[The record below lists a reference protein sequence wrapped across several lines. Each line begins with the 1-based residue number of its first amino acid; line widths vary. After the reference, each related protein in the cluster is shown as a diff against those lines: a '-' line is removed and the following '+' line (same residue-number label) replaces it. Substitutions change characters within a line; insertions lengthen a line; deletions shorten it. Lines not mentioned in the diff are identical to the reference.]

1 MVQCILMGYAY
12 SLKAHPPALWSCCV
26 LPLGVAWP
34 LKVPHSGWIWGR
46 ANPTALGSI
55 SDRHASLLREEP
67 GRVFRMSW
75 VKPLEGEAPLPA
87 CMRSVSGALL
97 PSALLAPLCCCHS
110 NVDGGL
116 WKERGGEI
124 FQTFVSIFF
133 WIEWEIY
140 TKILFAFWV
149 LLILGSWRN

>member
-26 LPLGVAWP
+26 LTVGEWLGLWRCPIQDESEAGPILQHWAPYQTVMP
-34 LKVPHSGWIWGR
+34 VFSGRSLGEFSGWAGWS
-46 ANPTALGSI
+46 PWK
-55 SDRHASLLREEP
+55 EEP
-67 GRVFRMSW
+67 LVHEERERQS
-75 VKPLEGEAPLPA
+75 APVSLPI
-87 CMRSVSGALL
+87 
-97 PSALLAPLCCCHS
+97 PSCCRHS
-110 NVDGGL
+110 NVDGDL
-116 WKERGGEI
+116 WKERGGEV